1 MKKYLCLHG
10 HFYQPP
16 RENPWLEEVELQD
29 SAAPFHDWNQR
40 ITAECYGPNT
50 GARILDDQGR
60 IQRIV
65 SNYSRMSFNFGPTL
79 LSWMERHKPMV
90 YEAIIDADHHSRDI
104 FGGHGSAIAQVY
116 NHMIMP
122 LANKRDRRTQV
133 YWGVEDFRRRFG
145 RDPAGMWLPE
155 TAVDLTTLDILA
167 DFGIKFTI
175 LAPRQAHRVAEPVA
189 TPAQPAD
196 SPKGAKKKTPPPE
209 KSWRDVS
216 GDRIDPTRPYRV
228 SLPSGREMTLFFYDG
243 HISQDLAFGDLLD
256 SGARFKERLLSVF
269 NEVRDWP
276 QLVHVA
282 TDGETY
288 GHHHRYGEMA
298 LAWLFE
304 DIQKDPDVHLT
315 NYAQFLEKYPAEA
328 EVEIYED
335 SSWSCVH
342 GVERW
347 KSDCGCNS
355 GMHFG
360 WDQKWRKPLRE
371 AMNWLRDEA
380 ADVFEKQGPRYL
392 ADPWK
397 ARDAYIEVVL
407 DHSFENVNAFL
418 SIHAKS
424 PLPPEHVVTALK
436 LLEMQRYAQLIFT
449 SCAWF
454 FDEIS
459 GIETVQVMQYAARTI
474 QLLGDLTGRSYEDDY
489 LDLLDK
495 SPSNVFKSG
504 REVYVENVKPSQV
517 DLLRAAAHFA
527 MSSFFEDYQESF
539 EYACYSVTHEIYHR
553 VPAGRFGLVTGK
565 AQVTSTLTRESVTIA
580 FAVLH
585 AGDHNLNCGVR
596 FYEGSENFIK
606 LEKDLRVPFER
617 GDLTAAIRTMDEHFG
632 KNIFSV
638 WHLFKDEQ
646 RRVVD
651 KVLEPAYQLAEAA
664 YRQIYEG
671 NQAMLNF
678 LSWLHIPS
686 PRHFLD
692 AAQFVVN
699 NDLKQMFEHDAVDA
713 EQVKSLLEQCSRW
726 NLSLEEAVG
735 HTAAEWLNRRMDEF
749 ALIPDDVDLLEHTV
763 AVLEKLGPI
772 PMGARIWEAQNICY
786 TEALELASPKR
797 APFKTEDEDASRWER
812 SFTKLCK
819 LLKVHPK

>member
-1 MKKYLCLHG
+1 MNRYLCLHG

-29 SAAPFHDWNQR
+29 SASPFHDWNQR

-50 GARILDDQGR
+50 GARIIDDEGR
-60 IQRIV
+60 IARIV
-65 SNYSRMSFNFGPTL
+65 NNYARMSFNFGPTL
-79 LSWMERHKPMV
+79 LSWMERHKPVV
-90 YEAIIDADHHSRDI
+90 YEAIIAADHESRDI

-122 LANKRDRRTQV
+122 LANERDRRTQV

-145 RDPAGMWLPE
+145 RDPVGMWLPE
-155 TAVDLTTLDILA
+155 TAVDLRTLDILL
-167 DFGIKFTI
+167 DYGIRFTV
-175 LAPRQAHRVAEPVA
+175 LAPRQAHRVAEPDGSEP
-189 TPAQPAD
+189 T
-196 SPKGAKKKTPPPE
+196 KGGKKKDAAKE
-209 KSWRDVS
+209 RHWIDVS
-216 GDRIDPTRPYRV
+216 GDRIDPTRPYKI
-228 SLPSGREMTLFFYDG
+228 SLPSGREMALFFYDG

-256 SGARFKERLLSVF
+256 SGVRFKERLLNVF
-269 NEVRDWP
+269 SDERDWP

-288 GHHHRYGEMA
+288 GHHHKHGEMA
-298 LAWLFE
+298 LAWMFE
-304 DIQKDPDVHLT
+304 DILKDHEVALT
-315 NYAQFLEKYPAEA
+315 NYSQFLEMHPPEA
-328 EVEIYED
+328 EVEIYEN

-347 KSDCGCNS
+347 RSDCGCNS

-360 WDQKWRKPLRE
+360 WNQKWRKPLRE
-371 AMNWLRDEA
+371 AMNWLRDKS
-380 ADVFEKQGPRYL
+380 ADVFDKQGPKYL
-392 ADPWK
+392 NDPWK
-397 ARDAYIEVVL
+397 ARDEYVKVVL
-407 DHSFENVNAFL
+407 DRSFENVNAFL
-418 SIHAKS
+418 SEHAKS
-424 PLPPEHVVTALK
+424 PLPPEQVVTTLK

-454 FDEIS
+454 FDEVS
-459 GIETVQVMQYAARTI
+459 GIETVQVMQYAARTL
-474 QLLGDLTGRSYEDDY
+474 QLLGDLTGKNYEDEY
-489 LDLLDK
+489 LELLGK
-495 SPSNVFKSG
+495 APSNVYPSAKDS
-504 REVYVENVKPSQV
+504 YLENVKPAQV

-527 MSSFFEDYQESF
+527 ISSFFEEYQESF
-539 EYACYSVTHEIYHR
+539 DYACYSVIHEYYNR
-553 VPAGRFGLVTGK
+553 VPAGRLGLVTGK

-596 FYEGSENFIK
+596 FYEGSEAFNK
-606 LEKDLRVPFER
+606 LEKGLRIPFER
-617 GDLTAAIRTMDEHFG
+617 GDLTGAIRTMDEHFG
-632 KNIFSV
+632 KNLFSV

-686 PRHFLD
+686 PRHFFD
-692 AAQFVVN
+692 ATQFVVN
-699 NDLKQMFEHDAVDA
+699 NDLKQMFEHDEVDP
-713 EQVKSLLEQCSRW
+713 EQVKALLEQCDRW
-726 NLSLEEAVG
+726 NLPLDESVG
-735 HTAAEWLNRRMDEF
+735 HHASEWVNRRMDEF
-749 ALIPDDVDLLEHTV
+749 ALTPDDVELLEHTV
-763 AVLEKLGPI
+763 EVLERLGPI

-786 TEALELASPKR
+786 TEARELMANGRRLFEAS
-797 APFKTEDEDASRWER
+797 TDDGTRWER
-812 SFTKLCK
+812 AFTRLCE
-819 LLKVHPK
+819 LLKVKPK